1 MPFKSPLGFYDN
13 RVDKGITWTDGPG
26 TSIFRCEVQ
35 LEGQRPMKV
44 ELRALNSRQAKSF
57 AQRRWGKEVQIT
69 MLGKV
74 R

>member
-1 MPFKSPLGFYDN
+1 MPPKSPLGFYDN
-13 RVDKGITWTDGPG
+13 RIDKGRTWTDGPG

-35 LEGQRPMKV
+35 IEGQRPLKV
-44 ELRALNSRQAKSF
+44 QLRAVNSSQAKAF
-57 AQRRWGKEVQIT
+57 AQRRWGKESQIK

>member
-26 TSIFRCEVQ
+26 TAIFRCEVQ
-35 LEGQRPMKV
+35 IQGQRPMRV
-44 ELRALNSRQAKSF
+44 QLRAVSSSQAKAF
-57 AQRRWGKEVQIT
+57 AQRRWGKDAIVKMQ
-69 MLGKV
+69 GKV

>member
-26 TSIFRCEVQ
+26 TAIFRCEVQ
-35 LEGQRPMKV
+35 VAGQRPMKV
-44 ELRALNSRQAKSF
+44 ELRAVSSSQAKAF
-57 AQRRWGKEVQIT
+57 AQRRWGKDAIIKMQ
-69 MLGKV
+69 GRV